1 MRRLP
6 ALACFLFAT
15 LCAPAH
21 GADERV
27 KRIAIYVEPYYAASH
42 EAEGTPRV
50 EVASKYD
57 RLLASNNAED
67 VARARDLI
75 AQEYDSITPM
85 TMMVLAIR
93 LYDVGLRDDA
103 VFWFYAGKNRF
114 ATAMRVADMKA
125 RELGNAER
133 ATRDF
138 IYLAGPVINGYA
150 FCDIEKQKKIA
161 KDALKWTIDHPYTA
175 LLNPEIP
182 ALPGDRRDNFR
193 NAFNELMAGL
203 AKEEAYLDAMPNVE
217 SIKKQR
223 RENGADVKYCWR
235 N

>member
-1 MRRLP
+1 MRRL
-6 ALACFLFAT
+6 AAVACLLFAT

-27 KRIAIYVEPYYAASH
+27 KRIAIYVEPYYAASRD
-42 EAEGTPRV
+42 AEGTPRV

-103 VFWFYAGKNRF
+103 VFWFYAAKNRF
-114 ATAMRVADMKA
+114 VTAARVVDMKA

-150 FCDIEKQKKIA
+150 FLRHREAEDDREGRAQV
-161 KDALKWTIDHPYTA
+161 DDRPPLHA

-193 NAFNELMAGL
+193 KAFNELMAGL